1 MQPIPKQKHSAYKT
15 GPNKMDQLKIKAL
28 ASEGVEASE
37 ISHKL
42 KIQLESVKGWMPKK
56 KKKVTKKKEV

>member
-1 MQPIPKQKHSAYKT
+1 MQPIPKQKYSAYKV

-42 KIQLESVKGWMPKK
+42 KIQLESIESWMPKK
-56 KKKVTKKKEV
+56 KKKATPKKDK